1 MQVDLTKFYYT
12 DGLPPVQSLASV
24 ETTKFSLDKEHKTTD
39 AILNSMAS
47 ISNTLQSP
55 IASNAAFGPLLLG
68 EGEENI
74 GQFLYLEG
82 KEYQMFNTYDV
93 HFYSSF
99 ALLYLFPKLELS
111 VQRDF
116 AMAVKMHDPEKVSIL
131 DGSCTPRKV
140 LSCDLQRMTRID
152 LIWLLIN

>member
-1 MQVDLTKFYYT
+1 M
-12 DGLPPVQSLASV
+12 QSLASV
-24 ETTKFSLDKEHKTTD
+24 ETIKFSLDKEHKTTNE
-39 AILNSMAS
+39 ILSGMHS

-74 GQFLYLEG
+74 GQYLYLEG
-82 KEYQMFNTYDV
+82 KEYQMLNTYDV

-111 VQRDF
+111 IQRDF
-116 AMAVKMHDPEKVSIL
+116 AMAVKIHDPEKVRVID
-131 DGSCTPRKV
+131 DGSTTIRKV
-140 LSCDLQRMTRID
+140 L
-152 LIWLLIN
+152 N

>member
-1 MQVDLTKFYYT
+1 
-12 DGLPPVQSLASV
+12 LPPVQSLASV
-24 ETTKFSLDKEHKTTD
+24 ETTKFSLNEEHKTTN
-39 AILNSMAS
+39 AILNNMALV
-47 ISNTLQSP
+47 SNTLQSP

-99 ALLYLFPKLELS
+99 ALSYLFPKLELS
-111 VQRDF
+111 IQRDF
-116 AMAVKMHDPEKVSIL
+116 AMAVKMHDPEKVKIL
-131 DGSCTPRKV
+131 DGSCTMRKV
-140 LSCDLQRMTRID
+140 LACTFQQMTRID
-152 LIWLLIN
+152 LIWLFV